1 MKNVAYKNSEEI
13 FVNETW
19 FRVTRVKVLAQ
30 SESFVTLE
38 VALHCQSTGL
48 YKVLQNTVYRVVMHC
63 PEHDQSYKDLCAFYN
78 HSIRAIATYAFR

>member
-1 MKNVAYKNSEEI
+1 MKSVAYKKSEEV

-19 FRVTRVKVLAQ
+19 FRVTRIKVLAKTK
-30 SESFVTLE
+30 SLVTLE

-48 YKVLQNTVYRVVMHC
+48 YKVLTNVVYRVVMHG